1 MLNDDV
7 VAVVRS
13 YNDRGIVS
21 FCERLLECVDQV
33 VVVVPSNLDD
43 DCTRVWIQSHLDESR
58 VRYVPT
64 LVRTG
69 NDWSAMLNA
78 GLAYVRGLDA
88 DGKYGHEYVL
98 NVSNTTSFTPE
109 HVEVMCHAF
118 DTDHAN
124 LGVVGTTFA
133 GYLADGTP
141 EPLGK
146 AYSQPRNT
154 GMMIN
159 KRVFGAHPVLSGFDP
174 RWDGAGGMEDYDF
187 INKMRAFSP
196 FKARMLDLKVPLRIG
211 RHRDQAEYTKLMED
225 GLAAVD
231 VYHKEMGWR

>member
-1 MLNDDV
+1 MLQRDII
-7 VAVVRS
+7 AVVRS
-13 YNDRGIVS
+13 YNDPDIVV

-43 DCTRVWIQSHLDESR
+43 DFTRVWIQSHLDESR
-58 VRYVPT
+58 AHYVPT

-69 NDWSAMLNA
+69 NDWSAMLNT

-88 DGKYGHEYVL
+88 DGNYRHGYVL
-98 NVSNTTSFTPE
+98 NVSNTTSFAPA
-109 HVEVMCHAF
+109 HVEAMRRQF

-141 EPLGK
+141 EPLGR

-154 GMMIN
+154 GMMIDR
-159 KRVFGAHPVLSGFDP
+159 RVFDAHPLLAAFDP

-187 INKMRAFSP
+187 IGKMRFLSAFR
-196 FKARMLDLKVPLRIG
+196 ARLLDLQVPLRIG

-231 VYHKEMGWR
+231 AYHREMGWL